1 MKKRKVINLLVI
13 LLERNSLSLL
23 EVAVMF
29 LKKMS
34 VFAENKD
41 EMYID
46 EEIIQKLFR
55 FVPSPHN

>member
-1 MKKRKVINLLVI
+1 MNLLVI

-41 EMYID
+41 ELYID
-46 EEIIQKLFR
+46 EEII
-55 FVPSPHN
+55 